1 MSNFVAG
8 IAGVVGYVVV
18 GNAMSYVG
26 AKIGES
32 LTNGSEEDK
41 MVGAGAGAFVGGLT
55 GGVAGAVAGWKI
67 AKAFME
73 E

>member
-18 GNAMSYVG
+18 GNAMAFVG
-26 AKIGES
+26 AKIGEALS
-32 LTNGSEEDK
+32 GENEGDK
-41 MVGAGAGAFVGGLT
+41 LVGASAGAFVGGLT

-67 AKAFME
+67 AKSFME